1 MTSQNLRVT
10 AAWVLPFS
18 AIVLAAVIFIADTVT
33 DLEIAFPAFYTV
45 IVLIAVRFCKKRGVV
60 LVGVGCIALTLL
72 SDLVTIDVPPSQA
85 GIINTCISLLAIAA
99 TTYLALKI
107 EMEKE
112 VTFEAR
118 SQLAHIARVTTL
130 GEMTATIAHE
140 VNQPLTAV
148 LINGNACLHWLDAEP
163 PDLSEA
169 RKNIANIVRDANR
182 ASGIVVQVRDLTKGL
197 PPENDWLRVN
207 ELILATTLLID
218 REIQRNQISM
228 QTQLSDDEPLIQGDR
243 VQLQQVLLNLLL
255 NAIEALSSVSI
266 GSRHLVI
273 ATTKKDL
280 KSVLVS
286 VYDSGKGFPSNDLD
300 RLFDPFYSTK
310 SDGMGMGL
318 TISRSIVE
326 SHGGRIWATPNSPC
340 GAVFQFTLP
349 IDSTLIRS
357 VNKDRPRWADDGQNL
372 LSVK

>member
-18 AIVLAAVIFIADTVT
+18 AIVLAAAIFIADTVT

-107 EMEKE
+107 EVEKE
-112 VTFEAR
+112 ATFEAR
-118 SQLAHIARVTTL
+118 AQLAHIARVTTL
-130 GEMTATIAHE
+130 GEMTTTIAHE

-163 PDLSEA
+163 PDLNEA

-207 ELILATTLLID
+207 QLILATTLLID

-286 VYDSGKGFPSNDLD
+286 VYDSGNGFPSNDLD

>member
-1 MTSQNLRVT
+1 MTSQTPR
-10 AAWVLPFS
+10 AAATWVLPFS
-18 AIVLAAVIFIADTVT
+18 AIVLAAAIFIADTVT

-286 VYDSGKGFPSNDLD
+286 VYDSGNGFPSNDLD

-349 IDSTLIRS
+349 IDSRLIRS

>member
-1 MTSQNLRVT
+1 MTSQTPR
-10 AAWVLPFS
+10 AAATWVLPFS

-72 SDLVTIDVPPSQA
+72 SDLVTIGVPPSQA

-112 VTFEAR
+112 ATFEAR

-130 GEMTATIAHE
+130 GEMTTTIAHE

-163 PDLSEA
+163 PDLNEA

-218 REIQRNQISM
+218 REIQRNQISI
-228 QTQLSDDEPLIQGDR
+228 QTRLSDDEPLIQGDR

-255 NAIEALSSVSI
+255 NAIEALSSVST

-349 IDSTLIRS
+349 TDSRLIRS

>member
-72 SDLVTIDVPPSQA
+72 SDLLTIGVPPSQA

-107 EMEKE
+107 EVEKE
-112 VTFEAR
+112 ATFEAR

-130 GEMTATIAHE
+130 GEMTTTIAHE

-163 PDLSEA
+163 PDLNEA

-182 ASGIVVQVRDLTKGL
+182 ASGIVVQVRDLTRGL

-255 NAIEALSSVSI
+255 NAIEALSSVSV
-266 GSRHLVI
+266 GSRHLVV
-273 ATTKKDL
+273 ASAKKDS

-286 VYDSGKGFPSNDLD
+286 VYDSGKGLPPDDLG
-300 RLFDPFYSTK
+300 RLFDPFYTTK

-326 SHGGRIWATPNSPC
+326 SHGGRIWATPNSPR

-349 IDSTLIRS
+349 IDSRMLRS
-357 VNKDRPRWADDGQNL
+357 VNKDQFRWADVGQNL